1 MPKPRNEPSD
11 DSQLSV
17 LQREVEKLNRRVN
30 AQDSRLDNIE
40 SNMSQQHSEVMQALR
55 SLGASSS
62 PSTVSKKREP
72 ELPNTPLRALT
83 QGEGSKIS
91 KGKGSK

>member
-40 SNMSQQHSEVMQALR
+40 GNMFSA
-55 SLGASSS
+55 AF
-62 PSTVSKKREP
+62 
-72 ELPNTPLRALT
+72 
-83 QGEGSKIS
+83 
-91 KGKGSK
+91 